1 MLGKR
6 PSRIAVSAAAYDE
19 RNTSGLNRYTHEVL
33 GALLKLEP
41 DLIAYATSSALI
53 AEYGD
58 SVRRV
63 PIRLLSESNFRG
75 NLSRLA
81 WHQTALPMLLR
92 RADASMFYSTVPE
105 GMIAPPCP
113 QVITI
118 HDLLPLHF
126 PETYPRLSY
135 YFRYVL
141 PHVVR
146 ASAAIVVTSQ
156 ATERDVRRFFRVYDK
171 PVHVVYQGFKQETF
185 HLQTTETADT
195 ARRRYGLGEFVL
207 SVGETRPYKN
217 IRRLIEAF
225 ARLDA
230 PGLQLAIVGKTNKM
244 DKEVLELPR
253 RLGVAGHV
261 RFLGC
266 VPDQDLAA
274 LYGAARVFIFP
285 SLYEGFG
292 IPPLEAM
299 ACGCPVVASH
309 AASIP
314 EVCGDVAV
322 YVDPLSVDS
331 IAQGIAQVVNDRSVS
346 EELRRRGLD
355 RVTRFSYTNAAKQ
368 LLDIF
373 RGVSP
378 RAVRRSGEP
387 V

>member
-1 MLGKR
+1 MG
-6 PSRIAVSAAAYDE
+6 AVSYDE
-19 RNTSGLNRYTHEVL
+19 RDPGGLNRYTHEVL
-33 GALLKLEP
+33 GALLRLEP
-41 DLIAYATSSALI
+41 DLIAYATSPALV
-53 AEYGD
+53 ADHGD

-63 PIRLLSESNFRG
+63 PMRFLSESNFRG
-75 NLSRLA
+75 NLSRLV
-81 WHQTALPMLLR
+81 WHQTALPVLLR
-92 RADASMFYSTVPE
+92 RAGASLFYSTVPE
-105 GMIAPPCP
+105 GMIAPVCA
-113 QVITI
+113 QVVTI

-135 YFRYVL
+135 YFRYLL

-185 HLQTTETADT
+185 HPQTTETAEA
-195 ARRRYGLGEFVL
+195 ARKRYGLSEFVL

-225 ARLDA
+225 AQLDV

-253 RLGVAGHV
+253 GLGIAGRV
-261 RFLGC
+261 RFLGY

-274 LYGAARVFIFP
+274 LYGAAAVFVFP

-314 EVCGDVAV
+314 EVCGDAAV
-322 YVDPLSVDS
+322 YVDPLNVDS
-331 IAQGIAQVVNDRSVS
+331 IAQGIAQVVNDCSIG
-346 EELRRRGLD
+346 EALRRRGLNQ
-355 RVTRFSYTNAAKQ
+355 VTRFSYTSAAEQ

-373 RGVSP
+373 QGIAS
-378 RAVRRSGEP
+378 RAASRSGKP